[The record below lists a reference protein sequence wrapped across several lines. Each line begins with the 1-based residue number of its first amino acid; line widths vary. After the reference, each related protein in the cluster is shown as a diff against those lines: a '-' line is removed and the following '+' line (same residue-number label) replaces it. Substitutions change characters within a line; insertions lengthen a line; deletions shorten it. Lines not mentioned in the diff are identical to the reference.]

1 MDMEYI
7 VRSSED
13 YGYTQNKLCSIVRVT
28 RRPKGRKIREECTAG
43 FSVCSCMNE
52 ISCGIHSNYDSKC
65 ICPYGVR

>member
-13 YGYTQNKLCSIVRVT
+13 YGYTQNKLCSIVRVDE
-28 RRPKGRKIREECTAG
+28 RPKGRKIREECIAG
-43 FSVCSCMNE
+43 FSMRSCMDE
-52 ISCGIHSNYDSKC
+52 MPCRIHSNCDSKC